1 MIASIMGLFFLE
13 VKPKTGRTHQIRI
26 HMKYLGHPLF
36 NDNEYGGDRILK
48 GTTFTKYKQFIQ
60 NCFKICPRQA
70 LHAKTLGFKH
80 PSTDEDLFFESDIP
94 SDMQEVIEKW
104 RGYAETSKY

>member
-1 MIASIMGLFFLE
+1 
-13 VKPKTGRTHQIRI
+13 
-26 HMKYLGHPLF
+26 MKYLGHPLF

-80 PSTDEDLFFESDIP
+80 PSTGEDLFFESDIP

>member
-1 MIASIMGLFFLE
+1 MNIAEKRRPQDGRLKTKTPHVSI
-13 VKPKTGRTHQIRI
+13 VKVGK
-26 HMKYLGHPLF
+26 
-36 NDNEYGGDRILK
+36 
-48 GTTFTKYKQFIQ
+48 
-60 NCFKICPRQA
+60 A